1 VDRQSAQK
9 LWTLIEP
16 LVTHDGHEIVDIE
29 VHGSRHVVVRIFL
42 DAPGGISIDKC
53 AEFSRKIGHL
63 FDVEDPI
70 KAAYTLEVSSPG
82 LNRPLRLAKHFA
94 AALGQVVALKVEGPG
109 GKLQKLRGR
118 LSAATGE
125 SITVEE
131 QKDRV
136 HTVKLTDVSTANVV
150 YAWQNE
156 QPQPKQRKK

>member
-1 VDRQSAQK
+1 MERATAQK
-9 LWTLIEP
+9 IWTLIEP

-42 DAPGGISIDKC
+42 DKEGGISLDSC

-82 LNRPLRLAKHFA
+82 LNRPMRLPRHYKAQI
-94 AALGQVVALKVEGPG
+94 GQEISLKIEGPG

-118 LSAATGE
+118 LSAATDE

-136 HTVKLTDVSTANVV
+136 HTVKLADVSTANVV

-156 QPQPKQRKK
+156 QPLSKQRKK